1 MQINVYN
8 TKEEFSRSA
17 LLLGDTGMDN
27 LKNARV
33 AVFGVGGVGGYAV
46 EALVR
51 SGVGKID
58 VFDNDTVSVS
68 NLNRQI
74 IATEKTIGRA
84 KVDVI
89 KERILD
95 INPSCEVGIF
105 NVFYS
110 ADNAAG
116 IDLSVY
122 NYIIDAI
129 DSVSSKLELIKRA
142 KEARVSIISS
152 MGTGNKLDPTRLEV
166 SDISKTSVCPLA
178 RVMRTEL
185 RRRGI
190 NHLKVVYSK
199 EEPIRAVADSQA
211 ARHAPGSVAFVP
223 SVAGLI
229 IAGEVIKDIAFN
241 QEV

>member
-1 MQINVYN
+1 MEIKVDNIQE
-8 TKEEFSRSA
+8 KFSRSA
-17 LLLGDTGMDN
+17 MLLGDTGMEN
-27 LKNARV
+27 LKKSHI
-33 AVFGVGGVGGYAV
+33 AVFGVGGVGGHAV

-58 VFDNDTVSVS
+58 VFDCDTVSVS
-68 NLNRQI
+68 NINRQI
-74 IATEKTIGRA
+74 IATEKTVGRA
-84 KVDVI
+84 KTEVI
-89 KERILD
+89 RERILD
-95 INPSCEVGIF
+95 INSACEVRAF
-105 NVFYS
+105 NLFYS
-110 ADNAAG
+110 SQNAEG

-122 NYIIDAI
+122 DYIIDAI
-129 DSVSSKLELIKRA
+129 DSVSSKIELIQRA
-142 KEARVSIISS
+142 VKEDVKIISS

-190 NHLKVVYSK
+190 NHLKVVYSR
-199 EEPIRAVADSQA
+199 EEPIKAVTDSETS
-211 ARHAPGSVAFVP
+211 RHAPGSVAFVP

-241 QEV
+241 NI